1 MSKDLLAILIFAIV
15 LFIITCITSIY
26 EVRSYRKNH
35 SDIERTIIP
44 SKDKSVQQD
53 R

>member
-1 MSKDLLAILIFAIV
+1 MSNELLVVLIFIGV

-26 EVRSYRKNH
+26 EVRSYRKNTK
-35 SDIERTIIP
+35 DKYIENEYK
-44 SKDKSVQQD
+44 SKD

>member
-1 MSKDLLAILIFAIV
+1 MSNELLVVLIFIGV

>member
-1 MSKDLLAILIFAIV
+1 MNSELLAVLIFIGV

-26 EVRSYRKNH
+26 EVRSYHKNH

-44 SKDKSVQQD
+44 PKDKSV
-53 R
+53 